1 MNAYLEPKH
10 EMVRKLVRQFAET
23 ELTKDILDEIEET
36 HDFPEDIFKKM
47 AKCGFYGMRV
57 PQELG
62 GQGADYR
69 SYVIMAEELA
79 RVSVVTNIWAT
90 TPNSLAGGPILNE
103 GTDEQK
109 EKYLRPVMNGDI
121 KICFALTEPEAGSDP
136 SSMSTMAVKDG
147 DYYILNGR
155 KCFITMA
162 PLADYAIVFART
174 NPDPKTREVSAFI
187 VDMKLPG
194 VSTGVP
200 EKKMGVVGCAT
211 SDVILNN
218 VRVHKDNLL
227 GAEGT
232 GLSNALATLDVGR
245 MACAAQAVGAAQS
258 ALEEAIKYSKER
270 RQFGKPICK
279 HQAIAFMLADMATKV
294 EAMRNLLYQA
304 AWMKDKGSKDVGKYA
319 SMAKYYCAETAQ
331 DVIGKA
337 LQIHG
342 GYGYMKDYKVER
354 LYRDARVMTIYE
366 GTSQVQQMVI
376 SRAIL
381 K

>member
-23 ELTKDILDEIEET
+23 ELTKEVIDEIEET
-36 HDFPEDIFKKM
+36 HEYPKEIFDKM

-79 RVSVVTNIWAT
+79 RVSVVSNIWAT

-109 EKYLRPVMNGDI
+109 EKYLKPVMNGEM

-136 SSMSTMAVKDG
+136 SGMTTTAVKDG
-147 DYYILNGR
+147 DDYILNGR

-162 PLADYAIVFART
+162 PIADYAIVFART
-174 NPDPKTREVSAFI
+174 NPDPKAREISAFI
-187 VDMKLPG
+187 VDMKLEG
-194 VSTGVP
+194 VSTGAP
-200 EKKMGVVGCAT
+200 EKKMGVIGCPT

-218 VRVHKDNLL
+218 VRVSKDALL
-227 GAEGT
+227 GEEGS
-232 GLSNALATLDVGR
+232 GLRNALATLDVGR
-245 MACAAQAVGAAQS
+245 MACAAQAVGVAEA

-270 RQFGKPICK
+270 KQFGKPLCK
-279 HQAIAFMLADMATKV
+279 HQAIAFMLADMATEV
-294 EAMRNLLYQA
+294 EAMRGLLYQA
-304 AWMKDKGSKDVGKYA
+304 AWMKDKGSKEVGKFA
-319 SMAKYYCAETAQ
+319 SMAKYYCAEKANE
-331 DVIGKA
+331 ICGKA
-337 LQIHG
+337 VQIHG
-342 GYGYMKDYKVER
+342 GYGFMKDYKVER
-354 LYRDARVMTIYE
+354 FYRDARVMTIYE

>member
-23 ELTKDILDEIEET
+23 ELTKEVIDQIEET
-36 HDFPEDIFKKM
+36 HEYPEEILQKM
-47 AKCGFYGMRV
+47 AKCGFFGMRV

-79 RVSVVTNIWAT
+79 KVSVVSNVWAT

-103 GTDEQK
+103 GTPEQK
-109 EKYLRPVMNGDI
+109 AKYLKPCMDGEI

-136 SSMSTMAVKDG
+136 SGMTTTAVKDG

-162 PLADYAIVFART
+162 PVADYAIVFA
-174 NPDPKTREVSAFI
+174 KTSKEKRNNVSAFV

-194 VSTGVP
+194 VSCGAA
-200 EKKMGVVGCAT
+200 EKKMGVIGCPT
-211 SDVILNN
+211 SDIVLNN
-218 VRVHKDNLL
+218 VRVSKDDLL
-227 GAEGT
+227 GNEGT
-232 GLSNALATLDVGR
+232 GLANALATLDVGR
-245 MACAAQAVGAAQS
+245 MACAAQAVGVAEA

-270 RQFGKPICK
+270 KQFGKPICK
-279 HQAIAFMLADMATKV
+279 HQAIAFMLAEMATKV
-294 EAMRNLLYQA
+294 EAMKNLLYQA
-304 AWMKDKGSKDVGKYA
+304 AWMKDMGSKDVALYA

-331 DVIGKA
+331 EICGKA
-337 LQIHG
+337 VQIHG

-366 GTSQVQQMVI
+366 GTSQVQQIVI